1 MPIDRV
7 CLSNFLKTYSKS
19 HLLYFDLDKESAK
32 RQQLAI
38 AICGY
43 LEDLYL
49 VEERPKPDPKE
60 DL

>member
-1 MPIDRV
+1 MQIDRV

-19 HLLYFDLDKESAK
+19 QPLYFDLDKDSGK
-32 RQQLAI
+32 RQMLAC
-38 AICGY
+38 AICDY

-49 VEERPKPDPKE
+49 VCEKPKPDPRE